1 MTPRTP
7 ERLGLCSWSMRP
19 RDAGHMAAIMEE
31 LGVRKLQLGLV
42 PHRDDAGLVDG
53 VPEALARIGARV
65 VSGMFGTVGEDY
77 TTMETIRRTG
87 GIVPDQHWE
96 ANQQVARKAA
106 AKARELGL
114 PLVSFH
120 AGFLPHDMESAGFRK
135 LADRIEVVAGIFGD
149 QGIDLLF
156 ETGQETAGDLWS
168 FFDHIEARGV
178 SNLGV
183 NFDPANMILYDKGDP
198 IEALRRLLPRV
209 RSIHIKDAVRTVTP
223 GEWGAEAV
231 VGEGQVDW
239 PAFIRTL
246 AEGGY
251 TGDLLVEREWGDDR
265 VGDARKAIETIT
277 RAMGE
282 TG

>member
-1 MTPRTP
+1 MTPQTP
-7 ERLGLCSWSMRP
+7 EQIGLCSWSMGP
-19 RDAGHMAAIMEE
+19 RDAAHMAAIMEE
-31 LGVRKLQLGLV
+31 LGVNKLQLALV

-87 GIVPDQHWE
+87 GIVPDEHWE

-114 PLVSFH
+114 SLVSFH

-149 QGIDLLF
+149 QGIDLIF
-156 ETGQETAGDLWS
+156 ETGQETADDLWA
-168 FFDHIEARGV
+168 FFDHLEDRGV
-178 SNLGV
+178 TNLGV
-183 NFDPANMILYDKGDP
+183 NFDPANMILYDKGEP

-209 RSIHIKDAVRTVTP
+209 RSIHIKDAIRTRTP

-251 TGDLLVEREWGDDR
+251 TGDLLVEREWGTT
-265 VGDARKAIETIT
+265 ASAT
-277 RAMGE
+277 RG
-282 TG
+282 GPSR